1 MDSLGLPLAIKVCAA
16 NISDNEA
23 GINALDGIKGCFPK
37 VQKITADSGYKLSF
51 TEYVKDVF
59 GWKVEIKQK
68 PESAK
73 GFIPQRHRWQVERS
87 FSWLN
92 FRRRLFKD
100 VKKLTESSEAM
111 LQIAFMTLIINRL

>member
-1 MDSLGLPLAIKVCAA
+1 MLSIDSQLVKVVQFVSDEVGIDRNKKINGRKRTILVDSLGLPLAIKVCAA

-59 GWKVEIKQK
+59 GCVLP
-68 PESAK
+68 PETVT
-73 GFIPQRHRWQVERS
+73 I
-87 FSWLN
+87 
-92 FRRRLFKD
+92 
-100 VKKLTESSEAM
+100 
-111 LQIAFMTLIINRL
+111 